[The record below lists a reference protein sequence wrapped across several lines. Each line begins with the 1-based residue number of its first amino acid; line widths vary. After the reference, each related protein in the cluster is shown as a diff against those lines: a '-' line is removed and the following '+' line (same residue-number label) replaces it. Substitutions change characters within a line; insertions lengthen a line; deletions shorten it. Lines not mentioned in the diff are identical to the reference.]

1 MNRFWFG
8 VALLVLLLGIGIG
21 SSLVLDALHTPISQD
36 LTAASQEALEERWDA
51 AADLALRAKS
61 QWERQRHG
69 IAAVSSHGPMEQID
83 ALFAEL
89 EIYLQEREVFPF
101 AVCCT
106 SLSTW
111 VQALAETHA
120 MSWWNLL

>member
-8 VALLVLLLGIGIG
+8 VVLLVLLLGIGIG
-21 SSLVLDALHTPISQD
+21 SSLVLEALHTPISQD

-51 AADLALRAKS
+51 AADLALRAKNR
-61 QWERQRHG
+61 WEQQRHG

-83 ALFAEL
+83 CLFAEL
-89 EIYLQEREVFPF
+89 ELYLQEKESFPF
-101 AVCCT
+101 AVCCA
-106 SLSTW
+106 SLSSW
-111 VQALAETHA
+111 VQALAEAHA